1 MASGNRPPTA
11 RSASRAGAGLTS
23 SSRPASSSRTPSAGR
38 IGTAMPP
45 STARPGSR
53 GGSLTPGGVLS
64 SQIKVADRPVTQQ
77 GLSGIKTAMKGP
89 QRQIMDK
96 TYYLGVL
103 RSKTNELT
111 TEINKLQ
118 EEVEMYK
125 QEKSIYLSYEKRAEA
140 LAGEIKDFQG
150 QLADYNMVVDILNTS
165 TDMAEVIRDYNMLKV
180 QNDRDTQNIDK
191 IFTERQA
198 TEKLIQAV
206 EEDIEREKV
215 VADDIMKDMSQENQA
230 KYLEIKAANEKL
242 SQELVVQQQ
251 ELDALNVKEESLRAE
266 IAHSGVKQ
274 EAVQL
279 YEKLHELKERRDR
292 MIAEDK
298 NMESPQDERDRLLKQ
313 VKDDSQK
320 IASMERQLAEVKEK
334 IDYFKKVIQRLD
346 TDLENYREG
355 EENWRYKELKKRE
368 ESMDNFL
375 ATFEEVKNQELERKA
390 QIEANIVALLEHS
403 SRNLNHMKQ
412 ISSVTNQ
419 DLKIMQEDLTFKSN
433 EMQKS
438 QSTAKNLITESQK
451 LQLDLQKMELL
462 EGKMVGELASLKDKI
477 EQTKAELEI
486 YNNLPALKASGE
498 EKKKKL
504 EDDKEKLTKHS
515 RAFKKIMELL
525 NTEYEALK
533 KELQENETHS
543 QLTNLERKWQH
554 HEQNNFMMKE
564 FIATKSQESDYQPI
578 MKNSRKLVK
587 EYNKAL
593 IEALQNTKN

>member
-1 MASGNRPPTA
+1 
-11 RSASRAGAGLTS
+11 
-23 SSRPASSSRTPSAGR
+23 
-38 IGTAMPP
+38 MPP

-53 GGSLTPGGVLS
+53 GGSFTPGGVLS
-64 SQIKVADRPVTQQ
+64 SQVKVADRPVTQQ

-96 TYYLGVL
+96 TYYLGML
-103 RSKTNELT
+103 RNKTNEVAA
-111 TEINKLQ
+111 EINKLQ

-125 QEKSIYLSYEKRAEA
+125 QEKSVYLSYEKRAEA

-165 TDMAEVIRDYNMLKV
+165 TDMAEVIHNYNMLKV
-180 QNDRDTQNIDK
+180 QNDRDAQSIDK
-191 IFTERQA
+191 IFTKRQA
-198 TEKLIQAV
+198 TEKLIQATV
-206 EEDIEREKV
+206 EDIQHQKV
-215 VADDIMKDMSQENQA
+215 VADDMIKYMTQENQA
-230 KYLEIKAANEKL
+230 KYMEMKAANEKL
-242 SQELVVQQQ
+242 SQELAVQQQ

-266 IAHSGVKQ
+266 IAHSGMKQ
-274 EAVQL
+274 KAVEL
-279 YEKLHELKERRDR
+279 YERLHELKERRDR

-298 NMESPQDERDRLLKQ
+298 NMESPQEERERLLKQ
-313 VKDDSQK
+313 ARIENVVKDDSQK
-320 IASMERQLAEVKEK
+320 IASMDRQLAEVKEK
-334 IDYFKKVIQRLD
+334 TDYLRKVIQRLD
-346 TDLENYREG
+346 TDLENHQG
-355 EENWRYKELKKRE
+355 EENWKYKELKKKE

-375 ATFEEVKNQELERKA
+375 ETFEDVKNQELERKA
-390 QIEANIVALLEHS
+390 QIEANIVALLEHL

-419 DLKIMQEDLTFKSN
+419 ELKIMQEDLTFKSN

-451 LQLDLQKMELL
+451 LQMDLQKMELL

-504 EDDKEKLTKHS
+504 QNDKEKLTKHS
-515 RAFKKIMELL
+515 RAFKKIMEHL
-525 NTEYEALK
+525 NTEYETLK

-554 HEQNNFMMKE
+554 LEQNNFMMKE
-564 FIATKSQESDYQPI
+564 FIAAKIQESDYQPI

-593 IEALQNTKN
+593 IEALQN

>member
-1 MASGNRPPTA
+1 FLCYVEHFSEAEGILEFEM
-11 RSASRAGAGLTS
+11 SAC
-23 SSRPASSSRTPSAGR
+23 
-38 IGTAMPP
+38 
-45 STARPGSR
+45 
-53 GGSLTPGGVLS
+53 
-64 SQIKVADRPVTQQ
+64 
-77 GLSGIKTAMKGP
+77 
-89 QRQIMDK
+89 
-96 TYYLGVL
+96 
-103 RSKTNELT
+103 N
-111 TEINKLQ
+111 
-118 EEVEMYK
+118 
-125 QEKSIYLSYEKRAEA
+125 IYLSVKI
-140 LAGEIKDFQG
+140 IKT
-150 QLADYNMVVDILNTS
+150 LYVYS
-165 TDMAEVIRDYNMLKV
+165 
-180 QNDRDTQNIDK
+180 
-191 IFTERQA
+191 

-266 IAHSGVKQ
+266 ITHSGVKQ

-279 YEKLHELKERRDR
+279 YEKLHELKEHQDR

-298 NMESPQDERDRLLKQ
+298 NKESPQEERERLLKQ
-313 VKDDSQK
+313 ARIENVVKGDSQK

-346 TDLENYREG
+346 TDLENHRG
-355 EENWRYKELKKRE
+355 EENWKYKELKKRE

-375 ATFEEVKNQELERKA
+375 ATFEDMKNQESERKA
-390 QIEANIVALLEHS
+390 QIEASIVALLEYL

-419 DLKIMQEDLTFKSN
+419 ELKIMQEDLTFKSD

-486 YNNLPALKASGE
+486 YNNLPALKVSGE

-504 EDDKEKLTKHS
+504 KDDKEKLTKRS
-515 RAFKKIMELL
+515 RAFKKIMEHL
-525 NTEYEALK
+525 NTEYETLK
-533 KELQENETHS
+533 RELQENETHS

-564 FIATKSQESDYQPI
+564 CILFFNKKESNSHTEEDVCFLQQNKTGRNGLQKIREEGKGNPLQISVIATKSQESDYQPI
-578 MKNSRKLVK
+578 MRNSRKLVK

-593 IEALQNTKN
+593 IEALQNMKN

>member
-11 RSASRAGAGLTS
+11 RSALRSGIGLTS

-38 IGTAMPP
+38 VGTAMPP

-77 GLSGIKTAMKGP
+77 GLSGIKTAVKGP

-103 RSKTNELT
+103 RSKINELT

-125 QEKSIYLSYEKRAEA
+125 QEKSVYLSYEKRAEA

-191 IFTERQA
+191 IFTERQT

-206 EEDIEREKV
+206 EEDIEREKI

-251 ELDALNVKEESLRAE
+251 ELDALNVKEESLRA
-266 IAHSGVKQ
+266 
-274 EAVQL
+274 
-279 YEKLHELKERRDR
+279 
-292 MIAEDK
+292 
-298 NMESPQDERDRLLKQ
+298 

-346 TDLENYREG
+346 TDLENHRG
-355 EENWRYKELKKRE
+355 EENWKYKELKKRE

-375 ATFEEVKNQELERKA
+375 ATFEDVKNQELERKA
-390 QIEANIVALLEHS
+390 QIEASIVALLEHS

-419 DLKIMQEDLTFKSN
+419 ELKIMQEDLTFKSN

-462 EGKMVGELASLKDKI
+462 EGKMIGELASLKDKI

-504 EDDKEKLTKHS
+504 EDDKEKLTKRS
-515 RAFKKIMELL
+515 RAFKKIMEHL
-525 NTEYEALK
+525 NTEYETLK
-533 KELQENETHS
+533 KELQENETHA

-564 FIATKSQESDYQPI
+564 FIAAKSQESDYQPI

>member
-1 MASGNRPPTA
+1 
-11 RSASRAGAGLTS
+11 
-23 SSRPASSSRTPSAGR
+23 
-38 IGTAMPP
+38 MPP
-45 STARPGSR
+45 NTARPGSR

-125 QEKSIYLSYEKRAEA
+125 QEKSVYLSYEKRAEA
-140 LAGEIKDFQG
+140 LAGEIKDLQG
-150 QLADYNMVVDILNTS
+150 QLADFNMVVDLLNTS
-165 TDMAEVIRDYNMLKV
+165 TDMAEVIRDYNMLKD
-180 QNDRDTQNIDK
+180 QNDRDAQSIDE
-191 IFTERQA
+191 IFTKRQA
-198 TEKLIQAV
+198 KEKLNQAI

-215 VADDIMKDMSQENQA
+215 LADDILKDMSQENQA
-230 KYLEIKAANEKL
+230 KYMEMKAANEKL

-266 IAHSGVKQ
+266 IAHSGMKQ
-274 EAVQL
+274 RAVQL
-279 YEKLHELKERRDR
+279 YEEVHELKERRDR

-298 NMESPQDERDRLLKQ
+298 NMESPQEERERLLKQ
-313 VKDDSQK
+313 ARIANIKDDSQK

-334 IDYFKKVIQRLD
+334 TDYFKKVIQRLD
-346 TDLENYREG
+346 MDLENNRG
-355 EENWRYKELKKRE
+355 EENWKYKELKKKE
-368 ESMDNFL
+368 ESMDSFL
-375 ATFEEVKNQELERKA
+375 ETFEDVKNQELERKA
-390 QIEANIVALLEHS
+390 QIETNIVALLEHS

-419 DLKIMQEDLTFKSN
+419 KLKIMQEDLTFKSS

-451 LQLDLQKMELL
+451 LQMDLQKMELL

-477 EQTKAELEI
+477 EQTKAELDI

-498 EKKKKL
+498 EKRKKL
-504 EDDKEKLTKHS
+504 QDDKEKLTKRSH
-515 RAFKKIMELL
+515 AFKKIMEHL
-525 NTEYEALK
+525 NTEYETLK

-543 QLTNLERKWQH
+543 QLTNLERKWQY

-564 FIATKSQESDYQPI
+564 FIATKSRESDYQPI
-578 MKNSRKLVK
+578 MKNARKLVK
-587 EYNKAL
+587 EYNEAL
-593 IEALQNTKN
+593 IEALQN

>member
-1 MASGNRPPTA
+1 MASNNRPPVA
-11 RSASRAGAGLTS
+11 RSSSRAGIGLTS
-23 SSRPASSSRTPSAGR
+23 SSRPPSSTRTPSAGR

-77 GLSGIKTAMKGP
+77 GLSGIKTAVKGP

-96 TYYLGVL
+96 TYYLGML

-111 TEINKLQ
+111 TEMNKLQ

-125 QEKSIYLSYEKRAEA
+125 QEKSVYLSYEKRAET
-140 LAGEIKDFQG
+140 LAGEIKDLQG
-150 QLADYNMVVDILNTS
+150 QLADYNMVVDILNTG
-165 TDMAEVIRDYNMLKV
+165 TDMAEVIREYNMLKV
-180 QNDRDTQNIDK
+180 QNDLKAQTVDK

-198 TEKLIQAV
+198 MEKLIQAV

-215 VADDIMKDMSQENQA
+215 MADDIMKDMSQENQA
-230 KYLEIKAANEKL
+230 KYMEMKAANEKL
-242 SQELVVQQQ
+242 SQELLVQQQ

-274 EAVQL
+274 KAVQL
-279 YEKLHELKERRDR
+279 YEKLHKLKEHRDQ

-298 NMESPQDERDRLLKQ
+298 NMESPQEERERLLKQ
-313 VKDDSQK
+313 ARTENIV
-320 IASMERQLAEVKEK
+320 IFNLEFHYLFVRLTEVREK
-334 IDYFKKVIQRLD
+334 IDHFKKVIQRLD
-346 TDLENYREG
+346 MDLENHRG
-355 EENWRYKELKKRE
+355 REENWKYKELKKRE

-375 ATFEEVKNQELERKA
+375 ETFEDVKNQELERKS
-390 QIEANIVALLEHS
+390 QIEASIVSLLEHS

-419 DLKIMQEDLTFKSN
+419 ELKMMQEDLTFKSN

-438 QSTAKNLITESQK
+438 QNTAKNLITESQK
-451 LQLDLQKMELL
+451 LQMDLQKMELL
-462 EGKMVGELASLKDKI
+462 EDKMVGELASLKDKI
-477 EQTKAELEI
+477 EQTKAELDI

-504 EDDKEKLTKHS
+504 QDDKEKLKKRS
-515 RAFKKIMELL
+515 YAFKKIMEPL
-525 NTEYEALK
+525 NAEYEALK
-533 KELQENETHS
+533 KELEENETHS
-543 QLTNLERKWQH
+543 Q
-554 HEQNNFMMKE
+554 
-564 FIATKSQESDYQPI
+564 
-578 MKNSRKLVK
+578 V
-587 EYNKAL
+587 
-593 IEALQNTKN
+593 

>member
-1 MASGNRPPTA
+1 
-11 RSASRAGAGLTS
+11 
-23 SSRPASSSRTPSAGR
+23 
-38 IGTAMPP
+38 MPP

-125 QEKSIYLSYEKRAEA
+125 QEKSVYLSYEKRAEA

-165 TDMAEVIRDYNMLKV
+165 TDMAEVISNYNMLKV
-180 QNDRDTQNIDK
+180 QNDRDAQNIDE
-191 IFTERQA
+191 IFTKRQA
-198 TEKLIQAV
+198 TEKLIQAI
-206 EEDIEREKV
+206 EEDIQHEKV
-215 VADDIMKDMSQENQA
+215 VADDIMKYMTQENQA
-230 KYLEIKAANEKL
+230 KYMEMKAANEKL

-266 IAHSGVKQ
+266 IAHSEVKQ
-274 EAVQL
+274 EAVKL
-279 YEKLHELKERRDR
+279 YEKLHELKEHRDR

-298 NMESPQDERDRLLKQ
+298 NMESPQEERERLLKQ
-313 VKDDSQK
+313 ARIENVVKDDNQK

-334 IDYFKKVIQRLD
+334 TDYFKKVIQRLD
-346 TDLENYREG
+346 TDLENHQG
-355 EENWRYKELKKRE
+355 EENRKYKELKKRE

-375 ATFEEVKNQELERKA
+375 ETFEEVKNQELERKA

-451 LQLDLQKMELL
+451 LQMDLQKMELL

-477 EQTKAELEI
+477 EQMKAELEI

-504 EDDKEKLTKHS
+504 QDDKEKLTKRSH
-515 RAFKKIMELL
+515 AFKKIMEHL
-525 NTEYEALK
+525 NTEYEMLK
-533 KELQENETHS
+533 KELQDNETHS

-554 HEQNNFMMKE
+554 LEQNNFMMKE
-564 FIATKSQESDYQPI
+564 FIAAKIQESDYQPI
-578 MKNSRKLVK
+578 MKNSRKLIK

-593 IEALQNTKN
+593 IEALQN

>member
-1 MASGNRPPTA
+1 MASSNRPPTA
-11 RSASRAGAGLTS
+11 RSASRAGIGPTS
-23 SSRPASSSRTPSAGR
+23 SSRPSSSSRTPSAGR

-45 STARPGSR
+45 STARPSSR

-96 TYYLGVL
+96 TYYLGML
-103 RSKTNELT
+103 RNKTSDLK

-125 QEKSIYLSYEKRAEA
+125 QEKSVYLSYEKRAEA
-140 LAGEIKDFQG
+140 LAGELKDLQG

-165 TDMAEVIRDYNMLKV
+165 TDIAEVIHDYNMLKV
-180 QNDRDTQNIDK
+180 QNDREAQSIEK

-198 TEKLIQAV
+198 TEKLYQAV
-206 EEDIEREKV
+206 EEDINHEKV
-215 VADDIMKDMSQENQA
+215 LADDILKDMSQENQA
-230 KYLEIKAANEKL
+230 KYMEMKATNEKL
-242 SQELVVQQQ
+242 SQELIVQQQ

-266 IAHSGVKQ
+266 IVQSGMKQ
-274 EAVQL
+274 RAVQL
-279 YEKLHELKERRDR
+279 YEEIHELKERRDR

-298 NMESPQDERDRLLKQ
+298 NMESPQEERERLLKQ

-334 IDYFKKVIQRLD
+334 TDYFKKVIQRLD
-346 TDLENYREG
+346 MDLESNRG
-355 EENWRYKELKKRE
+355 EENWKYKELKKKE

-375 ATFEEVKNQELERKA
+375 ETFEDVKNQELERKA
-390 QIEANIVALLEHS
+390 QLEANIVALLEHS

-419 DLKIMQEDLTFKSN
+419 ELKIMQEDLTFKSD

-451 LQLDLQKMELL
+451 LQMDLQKMELL

-504 EDDKEKLTKHS
+504 QDDKEKLTKRSH
-515 RAFKKIMELL
+515 AFKKIMECL
-525 NTEYEALK
+525 NTEYDTLK

-554 HEQNNFMMKE
+554 LEQNNFMMKE
-564 FIATKSQESDYQPI
+564 FIATKSQESDYRPI

-587 EYNKAL
+587 EHNKAL

>member
-1 MASGNRPPTA
+1 
-11 RSASRAGAGLTS
+11 
-23 SSRPASSSRTPSAGR
+23 
-38 IGTAMPP
+38 MPP

-96 TYYLGVL
+96 TYYLGML

-111 TEINKLQ
+111 AEINKLQ

-125 QEKSIYLSYEKRAEA
+125 QEKSVYLSYEKRAEA

-150 QLADYNMVVDILNTS
+150 QLADYNMVCCCHILILN
-165 TDMAEVIRDYNMLKV
+165 APINLIVFQFLFKLKV
-180 QNDRDTQNIDK
+180 QNDRDTQSIDK
-191 IFTERQA
+191 IFTKRQA
-198 TEKLIQAV
+198 TEKLI
-206 EEDIEREKV
+206 EDIEEAIQHEKV
-215 VADDIMKDMSQENQA
+215 VADDIMKYMTQENQA
-230 KYLEIKAANEKL
+230 KYMEMKAANEKL

-274 EAVQL
+274 KAVEL
-279 YEKLHELKERRDR
+279 HEKIRELKELRDR

-298 NMESPQDERDRLLKQ
+298 NMESPQEERERLLKQ
-313 VKDDSQK
+313 ARIENVVKDDSQK

-334 IDYFKKVIQRLD
+334 TDYLKKVIQRLD
-346 TDLENYREG
+346 TDLENHQG
-355 EENWRYKELKKRE
+355 EENWKYKELKKRE

-375 ATFEEVKNQELERKA
+375 ETFEDVKNQELERKA
-390 QIEANIVALLEHS
+390 QTEANIVALLEHS

-419 DLKIMQEDLTFKSN
+419 ELKIMQEDLTFKSN

-451 LQLDLQKMELL
+451 LQMDLQKMDLL

-486 YNNLPALKASGE
+486 YNDLPALKASGE

-504 EDDKEKLTKHS
+504 QDDKEKLTKRS
-515 RAFKKIMELL
+515 CAFKKIMEHL
-525 NTEYEALK
+525 NTEYETLK

-554 HEQNNFMMKE
+554 LEQNNFMMKE
-564 FIATKSQESDYQPI
+564 FIAAKIQESDYQPV
-578 MKNSRKLVK
+578 MKNSRKLIK

-593 IEALQNTKN
+593 IEALQN